1 MAAMDGAGRAGARAL
16 TEVGARALVGE
27 EPVVV
32 TLVTSLV
39 SHDSQARGDSSD
51 GTFPAA
57 LGVAATRNYVLQQA
71 HMSKALGWEND

>member
-27 EPVVV
+27 VPVVV
-32 TLVTSLV
+32 TLV
-39 SHDSQARGDSSD
+39 SHDSQVRGDSSD
-51 GTFPAA
+51 DTFPAA